1 MPALANPDVELFER
15 RDEGAPLFEISTKEP
30 HAVEDGDDFD
40 DIVIAL
46 MTIDNTVCAD
56 DQLTHIA
63 IAQLGND
70 TADLRGRGEQVNRRN
85 DFLRH
90 ELRIVIRVARDEVPD
105 RLEVVDGLGRPA
117 N

>member
-1 MPALANPDVELFER
+1 M
-15 RDEGAPLFEISTKEP
+15 
-30 HAVEDGDDFD
+30 EDGHDFD
-40 DIVIAL
+40 DIVVAL
-46 MTIDNTVCAD
+46 VAIDNAVCAD

-70 TADLRGRGEQVNRRN
+70 TTYLRGRGEQVNRRN
-85 DFLRH
+85 DLLHH

-105 RLEVVDGLGRPA
+105 RLEVIDGLGRPA